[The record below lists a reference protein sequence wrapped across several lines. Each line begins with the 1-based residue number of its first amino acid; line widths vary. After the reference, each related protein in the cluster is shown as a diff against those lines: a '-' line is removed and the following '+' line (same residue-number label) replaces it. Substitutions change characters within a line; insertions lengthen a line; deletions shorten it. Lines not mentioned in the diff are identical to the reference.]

1 MTMEIKILSPKEDG
15 FVKKIDFNFDDL
27 KTEIQVKLEKYQ
39 GLAYTDDTIKD
50 AKADRATLN
59 KFTKA
64 LNSKKQEIKKQCLAP
79 YTDFEAKIKELTG
92 LVDEPL
98 QAIDAQVKGYEERK
112 RQEKQAAIEEF
123 WDKFESN
130 VKTLVPLNRIF
141 NPKWTNATYAMS
153 KIEDEIETF
162 FKNTE
167 TELATI
173 EELETE
179 FEDQVIRVYLNSFS
193 IAAALAEN
201 KKLLEQKAKRE
212 AYAEQQRL
220 KREAEEKARQEAVAA
235 QPTPEPK
242 PDPVQQ
248 PASPLQEEQRRT
260 VKVQRKPEIVEVD
273 FRVHATREQLQ
284 LLKSFLADNGITFGP
299 VPSETK
305 EAA

>member
-15 FVKKIDFNFDDL
+15 FIKSIDFNFEEL
-27 KTEIQVKLEKYQ
+27 KAEIQAKLEKYQ

-92 LVDEPL
+92 LVDDPL
-98 QAIDAQVKGYEERK
+98 QAIDAQVKGYEERLK
-112 RQEKQAAIEEF
+112 QDKHEAIKNFWEKT
-123 WDKFESN
+123 ESN
-130 VKTLVPLNRIF
+130 VKTLVKLERVFDSRWLN
-141 NPKWTNATYAMS
+141 KTYSMS
-153 KIEDEIETF
+153 KIEEEIKTF
-162 FKNTE
+162 LESAE

-179 FEDQVIRVYLNSFS
+179 FEDQVIRVYLQSFS

-212 AYAEQQRL
+212 AYAEQQRI
-220 KREAEEKARQEAVAA
+220 KKEAEEKARQESAA
-235 QPTPEPK
+235 TQPEPE
-242 PDPVQQ
+242 PEPEPVQVSA
-248 PASPLQEEQRRT
+248 PPVQETQRRP
-260 VKVQRKPEIVEVD
+260 VEVQRKPEQVTVD
-273 FRVHATREQLQ
+273 FRVTATREQLQ
-284 LLKSFLADNGITFGP
+284 TLKAFLNSNGIKFGP
-299 VPSETK
+299 VPTEDK